1 MPRLSTLPGWIVN
14 LSPMRARGNGIH
26 FADKFVGNFFRAMPF
41 VRLHRRQQSLD
52 DPIYLISAFRR
63 GGMACF
69 AGSGAVSAV
78 IWDSCA
84 VDVSVST
91 EWRPSRA
98 NFAPWQLQTRSRRKN
113 GLPHATLTR

>member
-26 FADKFVGNFFRAMPF
+26 FGDKFVANFFRVMLS

-63 GGMACF
+63 GGLACF
-69 AGSGAVSAV
+69 GGVGGRFGG
-78 IWDSCA
+78 D
-84 VDVSVST
+84 
-91 EWRPSRA
+91 WRLMCCLNVVLR
-98 NFAPWQLQTRSRRKN
+98 
-113 GLPHATLTR
+113 